1 VKKVLFVGK
10 NSQFNN
16 AIALN
21 LDVILKIEV
30 VFKSKIEDVLEYL
43 KGGSEVVDLI
53 IVASMVNEKHTAVE
67 IYKHLQTYQMEI
79 PLVSMEKDSVGE
91 KVIRKLDPD
100 RPVEEIVSEMAQILQ
115 IAPVLENESTPEF
128 FPIPIKYYYFID
140 EIFVHTY
147 IRIKKEN
154 NPDHYVMRFRK
165 GDMYIKGDIKK
176 YYEKGVSFFYVKFND
191 RLYFVNEVTDRII
204 SKLQSELSDDAEK
217 IALLEDCNDIVSGL
231 LLTRGISDETVKL
244 AKASMKKMEEIVY
257 TYPKLGDLLKL
268 LLNNPTSFRF
278 RRTQLTTYV
287 AFHIVSNME
296 WGSTEQQEKLSFVA
310 YFHDITLQCDKYAM
324 IKNNEEVI
332 AANLNQFDEQTIV
345 YHAKKAAELVRDYPR
360 LPIGA
365 DTIILRHHGTMGG
378 RGFAKTFSNNLEPLT
393 VVFLI
398 AEAYANYLLEYY
410 GNITNAEIMDELN
423 IDFPKSQ
430 YRKIIKTLVN
440 FEF

>member
-1 VKKVLFVGK
+1 MKKVLFVGK

-16 AIALN
+16 AISLN
-21 LDVILKIEV
+21 LDVILRIEV
-30 VFKSKIEDVLEYL
+30 VFKSKIEDVVEYL
-43 KGGSEVVDLI
+43 KGGAEVVDLI
-53 IVASMVNEKHTAVE
+53 IVANMVNEKHTAVE
-67 IYKHLQTYQMEI
+67 IYKHLQTYQMEV
-79 PLVSMEKDSVGE
+79 PLVSMETDNIGG
-91 KVIRKLDPD
+91 KVIRRMVPD
-100 RPVEEIVSEMAQILQ
+100 RPIEEIIREIADILK
-115 IAPVLENESTPEF
+115 ITPEIEDEFTPEF

-140 EIFVHTY
+140 EIVVHTY

-176 YYEKGVSFFYVKFND
+176 YYEKGVSYFYVKYND

-204 SKLQSELSDDAEK
+204 NKLQSELADDSEK
-217 IALLEDCNDIVSGL
+217 LALLEDCNDIVSGL
-231 LLTRGISDETVKL
+231 LLTRGMSEETVKL
-244 AKASMKKMEEIVY
+244 AKASMKKMEEIVH
-257 TYPKLGDLLKL
+257 TFPKLGELMKL
-268 LLNNPTSFRF
+268 LLDNPTSFRF

-287 AFHIVSNME
+287 AFHIVANME
-296 WGSTEQQEKLSFVA
+296 WGSTEQQEKLAFVA
-310 YFHDITLQCDKYAM
+310 FFHDITLQCDKYAM
-324 IKNNEEVI
+324 IKNNEGVI
-332 AANLNQFDEQTIV
+332 SANLNQFDEETIV
-345 YHAKKAAELVRDYPR
+345 YHARKAAELVRDYPR

-365 DTIILRHHGTMGG
+365 DTIILRHHGTMSG

-410 GNITNAEIMDELN
+410 GDITNEEIMIELN

-430 YRKIIKTLVN
+430 YRRIIKTLAN

>member
-16 AIALN
+16 AISLN
-21 LDVILKIEV
+21 LDVILRIEV
-30 VFKSKIEDVLEYL
+30 VFKSKIEDVVEYL
-43 KGGSEVVDLI
+43 KGGAEVVDLI
-53 IVASMVNEKHTAVE
+53 IVANMVNEKHTAVE
-67 IYKHLQTYQMEI
+67 IYKHLQTYQMEV
-79 PLVSMEKDSVGE
+79 PLVSMETDNIGG
-91 KVIRKLDPD
+91 KVIRRMVPD
-100 RPVEEIVSEMAQILQ
+100 RPIEEIIREIADILK
-115 IAPVLENESTPEF
+115 ITPEIEDEFTPEF

-140 EIFVHTY
+140 EIVVHTY

-176 YYEKGVSFFYVKFND
+176 YYEKGVSYFYVKYND

-204 SKLQSELSDDAEK
+204 NKLQSELADDSEK
-217 IALLEDCNDIVSGL
+217 LALLEDCNDIVSGL
-231 LLTRGISDETVKL
+231 LLTRGMSEETVKL
-244 AKASMKKMEEIVY
+244 AKASMKKMEEIVH
-257 TYPKLGDLLKL
+257 TFPKLGELMKL
-268 LLNNPTSFRF
+268 LLDNPTSFRF

-287 AFHIVSNME
+287 AFHIVANME
-296 WGSTEQQEKLSFVA
+296 WGSTEQQEKLAFVA
-310 YFHDITLQCDKYAM
+310 FFHDITLQCDKYAM
-324 IKNNEEVI
+324 IKNNEGVI
-332 AANLNQFDEQTIV
+332 SANLNQFDEETIV
-345 YHAKKAAELVRDYPR
+345 YHARKAAELVRDYPR

-365 DTIILRHHGTMGG
+365 DTIILRHHGTMSG

-410 GNITNAEIMDELN
+410 GDITNEEIMIELN

-430 YRKIIKTLVN
+430 YRRIIKTLAN